1 MPICSI
7 GAVRQGAPVN
17 EVPPLS
23 RPDAPALILA
33 SASRTRATMLKNAGL
48 AFDIE
53 PAGVDEAAVKQR
65 LAAEGAPPERVADTL
80 AETKA
85 AHISRKSA
93 RSGSGALVLGAD
105 QVLDLDGAILDK
117 PAGRGAAADHLRRLS
132 GKRHRLVSAAVLMQ
146 DGQRVWDCNDCAT
159 LAVRPLTDRFIEA
172 YLDAVGNDALDSVGA
187 YRLEGLGA
195 HLFASVEGDYF
206 TVLGLPLL
214 PLLEF
219 LRDRRVLET

>member
-1 MPICSI
+1 MTE
-7 GAVRQGAPVN
+7 APS
-17 EVPPLS
+17 LT

-33 SASRTRATMLKNAGL
+33 SGSRTRATMLENAGL

-65 LAAEGAPPERVADTL
+65 LAAEDAAPGRVADTL
-80 AETKA
+80 AEMKA
-85 AHISRKSA
+85 AQISRQFA
-93 RSGSGALVLGAD
+93 GSRPGALVLGAD

-117 PAGRGAAADHLRRLS
+117 PADRAAAAGHLRRLS
-132 GKRHRLVSAAVLMQ
+132 GRRHRLVSAAVLMR
-146 DGQRVWDCNDCAT
+146 DGHRVWDCTDCAG
-159 LAVRPLTDRFIEA
+159 LVVRPLTDRFINS
-172 YLDAVGNDALDSVGA
+172 YLEAVGDDALDSVGA

-206 TVLGLPLL
+206 TILGLPLL

-219 LRDRRVLET
+219 LRSCRALEP